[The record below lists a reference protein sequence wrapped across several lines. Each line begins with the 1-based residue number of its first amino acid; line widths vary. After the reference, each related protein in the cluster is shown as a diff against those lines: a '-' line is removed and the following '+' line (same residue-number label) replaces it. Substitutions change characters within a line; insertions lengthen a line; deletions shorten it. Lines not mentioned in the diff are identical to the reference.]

1 MKFFVCGRRRAA
13 VEDDDEAKV
22 RPRAAASSADRR
34 SRSAHWRP
42 SLGAISEDGATRSA
56 SETATEAA
64 AGRGSRAPKTAAVK
78 GGRTGRVRSR
88 DIGSDVR
95 YIAVALPAL
104 APTGFLF

>member
-13 VEDDDEAKV
+13 VEDDDEADV
-22 RPRAAASSADRR
+22 RPRPAYASADRR

-42 SLGAISEDGATRSA
+42 SLVAISEDGATRSA
-56 SETATEAA
+56 SETTTAA
-64 AGRGSRAPKTAAVK
+64 PAGRGRRAPKPAAAK
-78 GGRTGRVRSR
+78 GERTGRVRSR
-88 DIGSDVR
+88 ENGSDVR